1 MGEDYQRRQREK
13 ITEALKRTD
22 VVICTA
28 LIPGPPGAGAAD
40 RGDGRRHWRR
50 ARSSSISRSRPGG
63 NVEGSRPGETVTTA
77 NGVKIIGHLN
87 MPSRI
92 AVDASQLYA
101 RNLLAFLGLLVDK
114 DGRLAID
121 AERRDRQGDPA
132 DPRRRGGQP
141 GAAARRPRRRRPA
154 SVPNN

>member
-1 MGEDYQRRQREK
+1 MGEDYQRRQRDR

-28 LIPGPPGAGAAD
+28 LIPGRPAPVLLTSAMVAGMAAGSVIVD
-40 RGDGRRHWRR
+40 L
-50 ARSSSISRSRPGG
+50 AIEAGG
-63 NVEGSRPGETVTTA
+63 NVEGSRPGEIITTP

-101 RNLLAFLGLLVDK
+101 RNLLAFLTLLVDQDK
-114 DGRLAID
+114 QLKID
-121 AERRDRQGDPA
+121 TADEIIQATLLTHNGEIVNPSLVSPNAAET
-132 DPRRRGGQP
+132 
-141 GAAARRPRRRRPA
+141 AAAV
-154 SVPNN
+154 SG